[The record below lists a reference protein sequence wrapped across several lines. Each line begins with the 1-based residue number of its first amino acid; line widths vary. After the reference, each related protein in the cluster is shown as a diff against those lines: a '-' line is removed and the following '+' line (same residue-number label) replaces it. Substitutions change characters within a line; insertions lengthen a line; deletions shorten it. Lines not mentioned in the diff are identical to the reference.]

1 MGTSVTKQCR
11 ARNESAV
18 SARGA
23 PRLAIALLL
32 GCGSSSPSGRERASS
47 AEALAPVP
55 GAACSASTTASRAC
69 GDPCGEGV
77 VIEADVTTN
86 TVWDCPVYTLSQP
99 IFVRSDAPEPT
110 RLVIAPGTVVKGRA
124 GNLEEGRLPGALIVT
139 RSGHLDARG
148 TRSAPIVFTSARAP
162 GQRARGDWGGVVLLG
177 RAPINVPAD
186 YEGSGNR
193 AGEMFIEG
201 LPRSEETSYGHP
213 VAADAGAAGGDGGA
227 PLGDPAL
234 PSDAGLLADADDA
247 GSVALVDPGEPDP
260 DHDCGTLRFVRIEFA
275 GFEVGDTNELNGL
288 TVGACGRRS
297 VLDHVQVHLGADDGI
312 EFFGG
317 TADLRHAVI
326 TGANDDSLDW
336 DQGWTGRVQF
346 LAIRQFDDADGSD
359 SGFEGDGYAD
369 PEAAQGEVSAPV
381 MYNVTVL
388 SSARSSRGIRLREGT
403 RLALRNAILAAA
415 PGGPLDGLIDIGDP
429 ATADQLTSGQTRI
442 NNSILDGA
450 WPLRAQSDSRGNA
463 YLAEDYFSVGAGSEG
478 NTLLAASDL
487 SALLP
492 DAFTSNGSGWVPS
505 RGSHASRDWVVPEPA
520 VDSFFDAAATYRGA
534 FDPSGEDW
542 TSGWTSYPLR

>member
-1 MGTSVTKQCR
+1 MVSSVTKECR
-11 ARNESAV
+11 AVRKGGFFARWVPALAV
-18 SARGA
+18 
-23 PRLAIALLL
+23 ALPL

-47 AEALAPVP
+47 ASRLTPAPES
-55 GAACSASTTASRAC
+55 ACSASATVSRAC

-77 VIEADVTTN
+77 VIEADVTNN
-86 TVWDCPVYTLSQP
+86 TIWDCPVYTLPQP
-99 IFVRSDAPEPT
+99 IFVRSDASEPT
-110 RLVIAPGTVVKGRA
+110 RLVIAPGTVVQGRA

-148 TRSAPIVFTSARAP
+148 TRSAPIVFTSARPP

-201 LPRSEETSYGHP
+201 LPRSEATSYGHP
-213 VAADAGAAGGDGGA
+213 VRAHAGGSDGDGGA
-227 PLGDPAL
+227 PP
-234 PSDAGLLADADDA
+234 ADAASLDDA
-247 GSVALVDPGEPDP
+247 GDARSVALADRGEPDP
-260 DHDCGTLRFVRIEFA
+260 EHDCGTLRFVRIEFA

-297 VLDHVQVHLGADDGI
+297 VLDYVQVHRGADDGI

-317 TADLRHAVI
+317 TTDLRHAVI

-346 LAIRQFDDADGSD
+346 LAVRQLDDADGSESSD

-369 PEAAQGEVSAPV
+369 PETAQGEASAPV

-403 RLALRNAILAAA
+403 RLVLRNAILAAA

-442 NNSILDGA
+442 NNTILEGA
-450 WPLRAQSDSRGNA
+450 WPLRAQPDSHGNS
-463 YLAEDYFSVGAGSEG
+463 YLPEDYFSVGAGSAG
-478 NTLLAASDL
+478 NTLLAASEL
-487 SALLP
+487 PALLP
-492 DAFTSNGSGWVPS
+492 NAFTSNGAGWIPS

-520 VDSFFDAAATYRGA
+520 VDSFVDATATYRGA

-542 TSGWTSYPLR
+542 TSGWTSYPQR